1 MWNMEF
7 SPEAKLAYEAIAR
20 LSNKGLKPE
29 EIRGEMVLKQDLG
42 IDSLQFIRLILEIE
56 RRSLKRI
63 FNVQIIAQIKTVND
77 LCAAVLRSH
86 TVQPVS

>member
-1 MWNMEF
+1 MQNMEY
-7 SPEAKLAYEAIAR
+7 SPEAKLAYEAIAG

-29 EIRGEMVLKQDLG
+29 EIRGEMVLNHDLG

-56 RRSLKRI
+56 RKSAKRI

-77 LCAAVLRSH
+77 LCAVVLRSR
-86 TVQPVS
+86 TVQSVS

>member
-1 MWNMEF
+1 MQSMEH
-7 SPEAKLAYEAIAR
+7 SPETKLACEAIAR

-29 EIRGEMVLKQDLG
+29 EIQGEMVLNHDLG

-56 RRSLKRI
+56 RKSAKRI

-77 LCAAVLRSH
+77 LCAAVSRS
-86 TVQPVS
+86 

>member
-1 MWNMEF
+1 MEH
-7 SPEAKLAYEAIAR
+7 SPETKLAREAISR

-29 EIRGEMVLKQDLG
+29 EIQGEMILNHDLG

-56 RRSLKRI
+56 RKSAKRI

-77 LCAAVLRSH
+77 LCAAVSRS
-86 TVQPVS
+86 